1 MELTTVLD
9 DLKQAAKRG
18 ARWCTGRDWYP
29 RRDLQ
34 VATRRFGSPTAG
46 WTVASE
52 RLSSRSVVWCIG
64 IGEDISFDL
73 ALHDAY
79 GMPIEA
85 FDPTPRSLAW
95 VRQQSLPAAYR
106 VHPYGLADRDEEVS
120 FRPPVDPRHVS
131 HSMVPGAVAD
141 GTCTKGQ
148 VRRLGTL
155 AAMLGQTRIDL
166 LKMDIEGA
174 EYGVIDDLG
183 HQPLLPEQLL
193 VEFHHRF
200 PAVGI
205 GRTRAAVATLR
216 FLGYRLF
223 HVSPNGEEYAFLLD
237 GGVVR

>member
-1 MELTTVLD
+1 LLD
-9 DLKQAAKRG
+9 DLKQAVKRR
-18 ARWCTGRDWYP
+18 ARRCAGRDWFP
-29 RRDLQ
+29 GRDLR

-46 WTVASE
+46 WTVACE
-52 RLSSRSVVWCIG
+52 RLSSRSVVWCVG

-73 ALHDAY
+73 ALLAAY

-95 VRQQSLPAAYR
+95 VRAQPLPADYR
-106 VHPYGLADRDEEVS
+106 VHPYGLADRDGEAS
-120 FRPPVDPRHVS
+120 FRPPADPGHVS
-131 HSMVPGAVAD
+131 HSMDPCAAAD
-141 GTCTKGQ
+141 GTGVRGE

-155 AAMLGQTRIDL
+155 AAMLGQSRVDL

-174 EYGVIDDLG
+174 EYGVIDDLAL
-183 HQPLLPEQLL
+183 QPLLPRQLL

-200 PAVGI
+200 PSIGI

-216 FLGYRLF
+216 SLGYRLF

-237 GGVVR
+237 DESLAGSVR